1 LYRQLDQ
8 IPVAD
13 KGTKIITGLSGF
25 RGDYNYQL
33 DQLIN
38 ICFKYRISTRSA
50 RIRRLQQLNDYYR
63 WLLDME
69 AFNYDHFKFEWVYH
83 YGTDAYYSVMSKSRK
98 LRRAIVEHLRTHSDA
113 QVERALIKMS
123 YFVK

>member
-1 LYRQLDQ
+1 MATLN
-8 IPVAD
+8 
-13 KGTKIITGLSGF
+13 TK
-25 RGDYNYQL
+25 
-33 DQLIN
+33 
-38 ICFKYRISTRSA
+38 SA
-50 RIRRLQQLNDYYR
+50 RIRRIQQLNDYYR

-98 LRRAIVEHLRTHSDA
+98 LRREIVEHLRTHSDA
-113 QVERALIKMS
+113 QLESALIKMS